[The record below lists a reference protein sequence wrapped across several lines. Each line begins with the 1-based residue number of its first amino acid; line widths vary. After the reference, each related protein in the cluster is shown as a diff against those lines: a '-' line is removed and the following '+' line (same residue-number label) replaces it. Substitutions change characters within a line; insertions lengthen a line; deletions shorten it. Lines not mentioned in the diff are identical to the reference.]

1 MFHNGGDSLRRIV
14 ITGMGAVTPIGNDKD
29 SFFASLLEGRSGAAT
44 ITNFDPTGYSSTIA
58 AEVKDLDT
66 SEVIEPKKLRH
77 LDRFAQFAI
86 IAAKEALDD
95 ADLEISES
103 NADRIGV
110 IVGSGI
116 GGLRTLED
124 QHEILMTKGP
134 RRVSP
139 YLVPMMIPDLA
150 AGQISIYF
158 GAKGPNWCPVSA
170 CATGTHAIGE
180 AFESIKRGAADIC
193 IAGGSE
199 APVTP
204 LGVAGFASARALTT
218 RNDEPEK
225 ASRPFDKDR
234 DGFLIGEG
242 AGILILETLESAE
255 DRGADIYAEVVGYGA
270 SGDAYHITS
279 PDVTGDGAIRSMREA
294 LETAKL
300 NGDDVDYVN
309 AHGTSTKINDTLETM
324 ALKKVFKDF
333 AYDLHISSTKS
344 MTGHLLGAAGGIEVI
359 ASVLAIKHNKV
370 PPTINLDDP
379 DPECDLNYV
388 PNKAVLLEVDVAMSN
403 SFGFGGH
410 NASIIVSR
418 F

>member
-1 MFHNGGDSLRRIV
+1 MFQNGGDSLRRIV
-14 ITGMGAVTPIGNDKD
+14 ITGMGAITPIGNDKD
-29 SFFASLLEGRSGAAT
+29 TFFDSLLAGRSGAAT
-44 ITNFDPTGYSSTIA
+44 ITNFDPSGYSSTIA
-58 AEVKDLDT
+58 AEIKNFDS

-77 LDRFAQFAI
+77 LDKFTQFAI
-86 IAAKEALDD
+86 MAAKEAIDD
-95 ADLEISES
+95 ADLEISED
-103 NADRIGV
+103 NASRIGV

-180 AFESIKRGAADIC
+180 AMETIRRGAADIC

-218 RNDEPEK
+218 RNDDPAK
-225 ASRPFDKDR
+225 ASRPFELNR

-242 AGILILETLESAE
+242 AGILILEALESAK
-255 DRGADIYAEVVGYGA
+255 DRGVNIYAEVVGYGA

-279 PDVTGDGAIRSMREA
+279 PDISGDGAARSMNIALDEA
-294 LETAKL
+294 RLSA
-300 NGDDVDYVN
+300 GDIDYVN
-309 AHGTSTKINDTLETM
+309 AHGTSTKMNDSLETT
-324 ALKKVFKDF
+324 ALKKVFKDR
-333 AYDLHISSTKS
+333 AYDLKISSTKS
-344 MTGHLLGAAGGIEVI
+344 MTGHLLGAAGGIEAI
-359 ASVLAIKHNKV
+359 ASVLAIKYNKI
-370 PPTINLDDP
+370 PPTINLDEP

-388 PNKAVLLEVDVAMSN
+388 PNKAISADVNVAMSN

-410 NASIIVSR
+410 NATVIVSR

>member
-1 MFHNGGDSLRRIV
+1 MFQNGDEPLRRIV
-14 ITGMGAVTPIGNDKD
+14 ITGMGAITPIGNDKD
-29 SFFASLLEGRSGAAT
+29 TFFTSLLEGRSGAAT

-58 AEVKDLDT
+58 AEVKDFDT
-66 SEVIEPKKLRH
+66 SDVIEPKKLRH
-77 LDRFAQFAI
+77 LDMFTQFAI
-86 IAAKEALDD
+86 MAAKEALDD
-95 ADLEISES
+95 ADLEISDD
-103 NADRIGV
+103 NAEKIGV

-134 RRVSP
+134 KRVSP

-180 AFESIKRGAADIC
+180 AFETIKRGAAEIC

-225 ASRPFDKDR
+225 SSRPFDLNR

-242 AGILILETLESAE
+242 AGILILETLESAN
-255 DRGADIYAEVVGYGA
+255 DRGSNIYAEVIGYGA

-279 PDVTGDGAIRSMREA
+279 PDITGDGAARSMQIA
-294 LETAKL
+294 LDLANL
-300 NGDDVDYVN
+300 SSGDVDYVN
-309 AHGTSTKINDTLETM
+309 AHGTSTKMNDSLETI
-324 ALKKVFKDF
+324 ALKKVFKDQV
-333 AYDLHISSTKS
+333 YDLHISSTKS
-344 MTGHLLGAAGGIEVI
+344 MTGHLLGAAGGVEAI
-359 ASVLAIKHNKV
+359 ASVLAIINNKI
-370 PPTINLDDP
+370 PPTINLDEP

-388 PNKAVLLEVDVAMSN
+388 PNKAVSLEVDVAMSN

-410 NASIIVSR
+410 NATVIFSR

>member
-1 MFHNGGDSLRRIV
+1 MFENRGDSLRRIV
-14 ITGMGAVTPIGNDKD
+14 ITGMGAITPIGNDKD
-29 SFFASLLEGRSGAAT
+29 TFFDSLLAGRSGAAT
-44 ITNFDPTGYSSTIA
+44 ITNFDPSGYSCTIA
-58 AEVKDLDT
+58 AEIKNFDS

-77 LDRFAQFAI
+77 LDKFTQFAI
-86 IAAKEALDD
+86 MAAKEAIDD
-95 ADLEISES
+95 ADLEISED
-103 NADRIGV
+103 NASRIGV

-180 AFESIKRGAADIC
+180 AMETIRRGAADIC

-218 RNDEPEK
+218 RNDDPAK
-225 ASRPFDKDR
+225 ASRPFELNR

-242 AGILILETLESAE
+242 AGILILEALESAE
-255 DRGADIYAEVVGYGA
+255 DRGVNIYAEVVGYGA

-279 PDVTGDGAIRSMREA
+279 PDISGEGAARSMNIA
-294 LETAKL
+294 LDQARL
-300 NGDDVDYVN
+300 SAGDVDYVN
-309 AHGTSTKINDTLETM
+309 AHGTSTKMNDSLETT
-324 ALKKVFKDF
+324 ALKKVFKDR

-344 MTGHLLGAAGGIEVI
+344 MTGHLLGAAGGIEAI
-359 ASVLAIKHNKV
+359 ASVLAIKYNKI
-370 PPTINLDDP
+370 PPTINLDEP

-388 PNKAVLLEVDVAMSN
+388 PNKAISADVDVAMSN

-410 NASIIVSR
+410 NATVIVSR

>member
-1 MFHNGGDSLRRIV
+1 MRRIV
-14 ITGMGAVTPIGNDKD
+14 ITGMGAITPIGNDKD
-29 SFFASLLEGRSGAAT
+29 TFFDSLLAGRSGAAT
-44 ITNFDPTGYSSTIA
+44 ITNFDPSGYSSTIA
-58 AEVKDLDT
+58 AEIKNFDS

-77 LDRFAQFAI
+77 LDKFTQFAI
-86 IAAKEALDD
+86 MAAKEAIDD
-95 ADLEISES
+95 ADLEISED
-103 NADRIGV
+103 NASRIGV

-180 AFESIKRGAADIC
+180 AMETIRRGAADIC

-218 RNDEPEK
+218 RNDDPAK
-225 ASRPFDKDR
+225 ASRPFELNR

-242 AGILILETLESAE
+242 AGILILEALESAK
-255 DRGADIYAEVVGYGA
+255 DRGVNIYAEVVGYGA

-279 PDVTGDGAIRSMREA
+279 PDISGDGAARSMNIALDEA
-294 LETAKL
+294 RLSA
-300 NGDDVDYVN
+300 GDIDYVN
-309 AHGTSTKINDTLETM
+309 AHGTSTKMNDSLETT
-324 ALKKVFKDF
+324 ALKKVFKDR
-333 AYDLHISSTKS
+333 AYDLKISSTKS
-344 MTGHLLGAAGGIEVI
+344 MTGHLLGAAGGIEAI
-359 ASVLAIKHNKV
+359 ASVLAIKYNKI
-370 PPTINLDDP
+370 PPTINLDEP

-388 PNKAVLLEVDVAMSN
+388 PNKAISADVNVAMSN

-410 NASIIVSR
+410 NATVIVSR